1 MQNNE
6 EEIPASASEL
16 MLFLHRTIADLYDL
30 LDPRASTPHQNAVAA
45 HAKARKA
52 LKTAAAAGV
61 LS

>member
-1 MQNNE
+1 ME
-6 EEIPASASEL
+6 KEIATEND
-16 MLFLHRTIADLYDL
+16 MVRYLHQTLADLYEL